1 MQDRGAGIMTN
12 RSSIQTQKE
21 SAVDFLNLVVAGN
34 IDEAYESY
42 INMHGKHHNVY
53 YAADFASL
61 KQGMIENHTQFPNKR
76 LMVKNVLGDGNL
88 VAVHSNII
96 MKAGEPGISVVH
108 LFRFENGRIVEM
120 WDVGQAVPA
129 NSPNLIGAF

>member
-1 MQDRGAGIMTN
+1 MTN

-34 IDEAYESY
+34 IDEAYDNY
-42 INMHGKHHNVY
+42 VNMHGRHHNVY
-53 YAADFASL
+53 YASDFSSL
-61 KQGMIENHTQFPNKR
+61 KQGMIENHAQFPSKR

-96 MKAGEPGISVVH
+96 MKEGEPGISVVH
-108 LFRFENGRIVEM
+108 LFRFENGKIVEM
-120 WDVGQAVPA
+120 WDVAQTVPA
-129 NSPNLIGAF
+129 NSPNLIGPF

>member
-1 MQDRGAGIMTN
+1 MTN
-12 RSSIQTQKE
+12 RSSILTQKE
-21 SAVDFLNLVVAGN
+21 SAVDFLNLVVVGN
-34 IDEAYESY
+34 IDEAYDMY
-42 INMHGKHHNVY
+42 VNMHGKHHNVY
-53 YAADFASL
+53 YAADFLSL
-61 KQGMIENHTQFPNKR
+61 KQGMIENHAQFPNKR
-76 LMVKNVLGDGNL
+76 IMVKNVIGDGSL

-108 LFRFENGRIVEM
+108 LFRFEDGRIVEM

>member
-1 MQDRGAGIMTN
+1 MTN
-12 RSSIQTQKE
+12 RNNIQAQKE

-42 INMHGKHHNVY
+42 VNMHGRHHNVY

-61 KQGMIENHTQFPNKR
+61 KRGMIENHAQFPNKR

-88 VAVHSNII
+88 VAVHSNLI
-96 MKAGEPGISVVH
+96 MKSGEPGMAVVH
-108 LFRFENGRIVEM
+108 MFRFENGKIVEM

-129 NSPNLIGAF
+129 SSPNLIGAF

>member
-1 MQDRGAGIMTN
+1 MTN

-34 IDEAYESY
+34 IDEAFESY
-42 INMHGKHHNVY
+42 INMHGKHHNMY
-53 YAADFASL
+53 YAADFVSL
-61 KQGMIENHTQFPNKR
+61 KQGMIDNHAQFPNKR